1 MTTLSLRL
9 PLSLHNGAKKLAKR
23 EGISINQFIAVA
35 VAEKISALATEEY
48 IRERAQRASRE
59 KFEAALAQ
67 VPHAEP
73 DEHDR
78 IRSQ

>member
-9 PLSLHNGAKKLAKR
+9 PESLHRGARELAKQ

-48 IRERAQRASRE
+48 ILQRARRASRE

-73 DEHDR
+73 DEQDR
-78 IRSQ
+78 IVE

>member
-1 MTTLSLRL
+1 M
-9 PLSLHNGAKKLAKR
+9 
-23 EGISINQFIAVA
+23 NQFIAVA

-48 IRERAQRASRE
+48 ICKRARRASRT

-73 DEHDR
+73 DEQDR
-78 IRSQ
+78 IVE

>member
-9 PLSLHNGAKKLAKR
+9 PESLHRSVKELAKQD
-23 EGISINQFIAVA
+23 GISINQFIAVA

-48 IRERAQRASRE
+48 IRQRARRASQA

-67 VPHAEP
+67 IPHAEA
-73 DEHDR
+73 DEQDR
-78 IRSQ
+78 ITD

>member
-9 PLSLHNGAKKLAKR
+9 PESLHRGARELAKQ

-48 IRERAQRASRE
+48 ILQRGRRASRE

-73 DEHDR
+73 DEQDR
-78 IRSQ
+78 IVE